1 MTARAAAIVW
11 MIVSLS
17 LTAGAESVTISGPA
31 AVDDAALLDGEFAG
45 WNFGGSPLLEAGL
58 MGGIYAEHRGAS
70 MIRFARRS
78 LNGAKVTAAT
88 LRLYKP
94 TRGAGITND
103 KPECASA
110 TNRSTG
116 VPPVHGRDGHAVEA

>member
-1 MTARAAAIVW
+1 MSVRAAAILW
-11 MIVSLS
+11 LIVCLP
-17 LTAGAESVTISGPA
+17 LTARAESITITGPA
-31 AVDDAALLDGEFAG
+31 SVDDAALLDGEFAG
-45 WNFGGSPLLEAGL
+45 WNFGGSPLLEAGF
-58 MGGIYAEHRGAS
+58 MGGIYVEHRGAS

-103 KPECASA
+103 RP
-110 TNRSTG
+110 G
-116 VPPVHGRDGHAVEA
+116 